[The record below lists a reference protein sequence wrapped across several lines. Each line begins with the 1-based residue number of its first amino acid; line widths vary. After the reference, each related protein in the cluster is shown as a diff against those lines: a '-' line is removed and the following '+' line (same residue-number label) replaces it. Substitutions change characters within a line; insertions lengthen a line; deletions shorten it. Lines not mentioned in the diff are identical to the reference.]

1 MCVQDCSRDFSW
13 ASSTWRSFG
22 RAVAATFFDFPE
34 EIIFQVG
41 VYVRVTLD
49 TKSMESCYQLKS
61 LDWTDCWLFME
72 WLDVCFPPLWV
83 M

>member
-49 TKSMESCYQLKS
+49 ASLMESCDQLKS
-61 LDWTDCWLFME
+61 CGLTDLSAIYR
-72 WLDVCFPPLWV
+72 V
-83 M
+83 